1 MKDLIDLG
9 GLAAEVVDSDTVA
22 FISWFK
28 NGSLLSIN
36 APFSS
41 MTGYSRKEIEEMRWP
56 DDFFLSDTADF
67 IKIGVNTLD
76 KGENAYRFD
85 GALVTKDGSIVSVQM
100 FVHKYSRTAGEPFYF
115 SFVSDITEHVQSEIV
130 LTSAKAQAELYVD
143 LMSHDIRNMNQI
155 AVGYLELAINKL
167 ESGKKMDDSD
177 IALLKKPFDALQRVN
192 QLIDNVKKFQSK
204 GSPEF
209 KYTTIDLGEM
219 LREVKGLYSSIT
231 VREIIINYAPIQCSV
246 KANALLKEVFSNL
259 VGNAIKHSA
268 GPVEITIGLSKV
280 ENDGKKYCKVTI
292 EDNGPGITD
301 DRKIKLLT
309 RISGPFGRVSSKGLG
324 LGLSK
329 TLVDDF
335 HGKIWVED
343 RVQGDY
349 TKGAR
354 FVVLLPVVGD
364 SNSSS

>member
-1 MKDLIDLG
+1 MKDLIELG

-28 NGSLLSIN
+28 NGSLLSVN
-36 APFSS
+36 TPFSS

-56 DDFFLSDTADF
+56 DDFFLADTADF

-85 GALVTKDGSIVSVQM
+85 GALVRKDNSIVNVQM
-100 FVHKYSRTAGEPFYF
+100 FVHKYNPSDGESFYF

-130 LTSAKAQAELYVD
+130 LTSAKAQADLYVD

-167 ESGKKMDDSD
+167 ESGEIINDSD
-177 IALLKKPFDALQRVN
+177 IALLKQPFDALKRVN
-192 QLIDNVKKFQSK
+192 QLIDNVKKFQQK
-204 GSPEF
+204 GSTEF
-209 KYTTIDLGEM
+209 KYSTIDLGQM
-219 LREVKGLYSSIT
+219 LEEVKRLYSSIT
-231 VREIIINYAPIQCSV
+231 VREIIINYAPMQCFI
-246 KANALLKEVFSNL
+246 KANELLKEVFSNL
-259 VGNAIKHSA
+259 VGNAIKHST
-268 GPVEITIGLSKV
+268 GPIEITIGLSKI
-280 ENDGKKYCKVTI
+280 EKDGKKYCQVI
-292 EDNGPGITD
+292 VEDNGPGIPD
-301 DRKIKLLT
+301 DRKKKLLT
-309 RISGPFGRVSSKGLG
+309 RISGPFGRVSSQGLG

-335 HGKIWVED
+335 HGKIWIED
-343 RVQGDY
+343 RVPGDH

-354 FVVLLPVVGD
+354 FIVMLPAVE
-364 SNSSS
+364 N